1 MATHSTKP
9 HTDRYPAGLSTP
21 LVKGLRRPGHSG
33 RGAGSGRLLSVGA
46 PLCFSEVQASVR
58 GGVVFAEQNARC
70 GKKPRAVETGNSP
83 PGVSAVASLPLAP
96 PRPVPGRFVLPV
108 LEEEFVTKLSNDQI
122 IKRSYNKRGT
132 SLFMKRAP
140 AWPAGPAMRFPM
152 AFEGCLFSPRPWP
165 APWHWSEPLR

>member
-1 MATHSTKP
+1 MRGVGKSLEPSEQVTA
-9 HTDRYPAGLSTP
+9 DLGCRRLPAFP
-21 LVKGLRRPGHSG
+21 L
-33 RGAGSGRLLSVGA
+33 
-46 PLCFSEVQASVR
+46 
-58 GGVVFAEQNARC
+58 
-70 GKKPRAVETGNSP
+70 
-83 PGVSAVASLPLAP
+83 P

-122 IKRSYNKRGT
+122 IKRSYNKGGT

-165 APWHWSEPLR
+165 APWHWSEPLRQEPRSRYSQEQGRMRAEGTFK